1 MAKNRQRGE
10 GSVFQRSSDN
20 KWGASLTYI
29 DPHTNKA
36 RRVTKWVNTKQQ
48 ASEQLNK
55 LKAELHLG
63 NSLQESRDTF
73 GHWLNVWVSRSL
85 KSSSRKETTKEL
97 YANIV
102 KTCLLPYF
110 EQMPLNK
117 ITPSE
122 IEVWLNVLNTT
133 AQNGKPYSP
142 STIRQAFTLLGL
154 VMEFAK
160 REGLVNRNVVKQI
173 SRPLVPKKEMVWF
186 NSEQIGALRKSATGT
201 RHANLLDLVIY
212 AGLRKGEALALRWTD
227 IELDRKQ
234 IQINATLSV
243 TKAKGIERT
252 STKTERARRVVP
264 LVQEA
269 ITALQEQRKQQN
281 IERLKAGEAWTP
293 SDYVFTNEI
302 GLPIDPHITLKW
314 FKRLRKRAG
323 IKEGTWHSLR
333 HSAITALLLANVPL
347 NVVSAI
353 AGHSSIS
360 VTVDMYGH
368 VSQNGLSDEMQRGL
382 KGYGSASA

>member
-1 MAKNRQRGE
+1 M
-10 GSVFQRSSDN
+10 
-20 KWGASLTYI
+20 
-29 DPHTNKA
+29 
-36 RRVTKWVNTKQQ
+36 
-48 ASEQLNK
+48 
-55 LKAELHLG
+55 
-63 NSLQESRDTF
+63 
-73 GHWLNVWVSRSL
+73 
-85 KSSSRKETTKEL
+85 
-97 YANIV
+97 
-102 KTCLLPYF
+102 
-110 EQMPLNK
+110 
-117 ITPSE
+117 
-122 IEVWLNVLNTT
+122 
-133 AQNGKPYSP
+133 
-142 STIRQAFTLLGL
+142 
-154 VMEFAK
+154 
-160 REGLVNRNVVKQI
+160 
-173 SRPLVPKKEMVWF
+173 
-186 NSEQIGALRKSATGT
+186 
-201 RHANLLDLVIY
+201 
-212 AGLRKGEALALRWTD
+212 ALRWTD

-269 ITALQEQRKQQN
+269 ITALQEQRKHQN